1 MSEHVKTAQELIAE
15 EFGQVITPEVKE
27 KPSKVN
33 IFKGSLA
40 VKRNSY
46 LKAKFGGG
54 VTTGYELLDGYF
66 KFLPQQLYLLSAP
79 THHGKT
85 MMSMNMCA
93 RIAKQGHKVLY
104 ASLEQGVFVSQFVE
118 NIVGSEYPE
127 SLWILDT
134 SDMLSVEELLS
145 GIKKLEDKPELLV
158 VDHIHFLKKQGRGA
172 TEDIDEIILKL
183 QNLAKELEMPVL
195 AISHLRKLNADK
207 APEMDDLR
215 DSSSLSQVPSVV
227 MMIYRKKEDGL
238 LTDFGT
244 LILCKNRIQGKI
256 GAFPFKIENKTKIE
270 FMQKVE
276 KQSDIIKV
284 AEQMF
289 S

>member
-1 MSEHVKTAQELIAE
+1 MSTHIKTAEELIAE
-15 EFGQVITPEVKE
+15 EFGQIIVPEVKE
-27 KPSKVN
+27 KPNKAT
-33 IFKGSLA
+33 IYKGLRA
-40 VKRNSY
+40 VKRNQY
-46 LKAKFGGG
+46 LTAKFGGG
-54 VTTGYELLDGYF
+54 LTTGYELLDGYF

-85 MMSMNMCA
+85 MFSMNMVA
-93 RIAKQGHKVLY
+93 RIAAAGHKVLY
-104 ASLEQGVFVSQFVE
+104 ASLEQGVFVSQFVQ
-118 NIVGSEYPE
+118 NIVGEDYPE
-127 SLWILDT
+127 GLWILDT
-134 SDMLSVEELLS
+134 SDMLTVEELMN
-145 GIKKLEDKPELLV
+145 GIKKMDEKPEMLV
-158 VDHIHFLKKQGRGA
+158 IDHIHFLKKQGRGT

-227 MMIYRKKEDGL
+227 MMIYRKKDEGL

-270 FMQKVE
+270 FIHKN
-276 KQSDIIKV
+276 KSDIIKT
-284 AEQMF
+284 AEKLF
-289 S
+289 T